1 MKNYYVKIMSVFLGL
16 FILMYGY
23 PVRADLPLQGKV
35 IVVDSGH
42 GGLDPGALYKDIYE
56 KDITLAIGKYLE
68 EALSKMG
75 ATVIMT
81 RSDDN
86 DLSNGAKNHR
96 KKADFDERIKIIN
109 QKYVDMYVS
118 VHLNYL
124 TDSRYY
130 GAQVFY
136 NKDNE
141 KLAESVQE
149 YLNKNTNSDRK
160 VKKIPTLTYMYD
172 KLNTK
177 GILVE
182 CGFLSNSMERSKLV
196 TKEYQMEFARV
207 LSDAISHYY
216 N

>member
-1 MKNYYVKIMSVFLGL
+1 MKSYYVKIISVFLGL

-42 GGLDPGALYKDIYE
+42 GGLDPGALYNDIYE

-68 EALSKMG
+68 EDLSKMG

-81 RSDDN
+81 RNNDN

-96 KKADFDERIKIIN
+96 KRADFDKRIKIIN
-109 QKYVDMYVS
+109 QKYIDMYVS

-136 NKDNE
+136 NKNNE
-141 KLAESVQE
+141 ELAKSIQE
-149 YLNKNTNSDRK
+149 YLNKNTNTDRE
-160 VKKIPTLTYMYD
+160 VKRIPTSTYMYD
-172 KLNTK
+172 KLNTN
-177 GILVE
+177 GVLVE
-182 CGFLSNSMERSKLV
+182 CGFLSNATERSKLV
-196 TKEYQMEFARV
+196 TKEYQSKFAKI
-207 LSDAISHYY
+207 LAQAISHYY

>member
-42 GGLDPGALYKDIYE
+42 GGLDPGALYNDIYE
-56 KDITLAIGKYLE
+56 KNITLAIGKY
-68 EALSKMG
+68 
-75 ATVIMT
+75 
-81 RSDDN
+81 R
-86 DLSNGAKNHR
+86 NHR

-109 QKYVDMYVS
+109 QKFIDMYVS
-118 VHLNYL
+118 IHLNYL

-136 NKDNE
+136 NNDN
-141 KLAESVQE
+141 KRLAESVQE
-149 YLNKNTNSDRK
+149 YLNKNTNSDRN
-160 VKKIPTLTYMYD
+160 VKKIPTSTYMYD
-172 KLNTK
+172 KLKTK

-196 TKEYQMEFARV
+196 TKEYQMELARV

>member
-96 KKADFDERIKIIN
+96 KKSDFDERIKIIN

-160 VKKIPTLTYMYD
+160 VKKIPTSTYMYD